1 MRIGMISFGSMG
13 TQLTRKLLRG
23 GHECI
28 VLNSSPTAIE
38 IMAEDNAAIVFS
50 MEKLIQQLPH
60 PRIIWMTAPELFID
74 QLILDLTPYLRAED
88 ILVNGS
94 NSYYM
99 DDIARAQELGEK
111 GIHYVDCCASG
122 GQLGL
127 LQGYRLLVGGKQEVV
142 KKLSD
147 IFNTL
152 THDTNKNHD
161 PSEIDQSIDG
171 GDSGFLH
178 CGPGGSG
185 HFIKMIRNGIEY
197 GLMTAY
203 ADGMKDLAQGNIIS
217 SRAPLTAH
225 RNTTFNALNLRNI
238 AKVWSRGSR
247 YLDLMAATL
256 LRDSVPTIF
265 NPPPKEISEVTSK
278 FHPNKSSHT
287 SSGFKQNWRFQSN
300 DSTHDQHFTNQ
311 DSKAFTDK
319 MLAILLLDC
328 CDDTG
333 KQHQHNFLQDVMK
346 HSFKKVYPGYQTA
359 LNQ

>member
-1 MRIGMISFGSMG
+1 MISFGSMG
-13 TQLTRKLLRG
+13 TQLTRKLLLG
-23 GHECI
+23 GHECF

-88 ILVNGS
+88 ILVNGG

-99 DDIARAQELGEK
+99 DDIARAQELGQK

-147 IFNTL
+147 IFNTM
-152 THDTNKNHD
+152 THNTNKNHD
-161 PSEIDQSIDG
+161 PSQIDQSIDG
-171 GDSGFLH
+171 GNSGFLH
-178 CGPGGSG
+178 CGPSGAG

-203 ADGMKDLAQGNIIS
+203 ADGMKDLAQGDITS
-217 SRAPLTAH
+217 TLTAH
-225 RNTTFNALNLRNI
+225 RNTQFNALNLRNI
-238 AKVWSRGSR
+238 ATVWSRGSR

-256 LRDSVPTIF
+256 LRDSAPTIF
-265 NPPPKEISEVTSK
+265 NPPPQEISKVTSK
-278 FHPNKSSHT
+278 FHINRSNQT
-287 SSGFKQNWRFQSN
+287 SSELKQNWRFQSN
-300 DSTHDQHFTNQ
+300 DSTYKQHFTNQ
-311 DSKAFTDK
+311 DSNDFTDK
-319 MLAILLLDC
+319 MLTMLQLDC
-328 CDDTG
+328 RDDARN
-333 KQHQHNFLQDVMK
+333 QHQHSFLQDGMK
-346 HSFKKVYPGYQTA
+346 HSFKKVYSGYQTA